1 MIVYL
6 LTQEQKELLINKEFK
21 KDSYFKPL
29 EDNEGNWILSE
40 YEVENCDNS
49 EFEWLKKLQTID
61 YKPKPVEN
69 PFK

>member
-6 LTQEQKELLINKEFK
+6 LTEEQKELLINKEFK
-21 KDSYFKPL
+21 KDSYFNPL

-49 EFEWLKKLQTID
+49 EFEWIKKLETID
-61 YKPKPVEN
+61 YNLKPVETH
-69 PFK
+69 FK